1 MPQTLLKDRARPV
14 LRSSRRSAKQTW
26 ASASQLAREGA
37 PLIDRGRDAAGAVA
51 RDVVEH
57 LPLRPHRRGH
67 RRARIVAIVLALA
80 ACTGLYLLWRR
91 RERQRAALQVEFDPP
106 ASVPT
111 DVPVSATSGEQSE
124 VAGMDPED
132 PEDDVADGQ
141 QAEALA
147 APERPVSAAVS

>member
-37 PLIDRGRDAAGAVA
+37 PLIDRGRGAAGAVA
-51 RDVVEH
+51 REVVEH

-67 RRARIVAIVLALA
+67 RRARIVALVLALA
-80 ACTGLYLLWRR
+80 ACTGLYLLW
-91 RERQRAALQVEFDPP
+91 RQRAALQVEFDPP

-111 DVPVSATSGEQSE
+111 DVPVSSTSGEQS
-124 VAGMDPED
+124 
-132 PEDDVADGQ
+132 
-141 QAEALA
+141 
-147 APERPVSAAVS
+147 